1 MRLSCITVQY
11 TMPIEEKRR
20 YSFLWVKNWN
30 QAVFRNAK
38 EKCLFQLIHW
48 WSLVKAPG
56 LFGCYFDALNKFKL
70 RLQGDET
77 NILQFKDI
85 LCGLV
90 DKMKNW
96 KRKVSQGNFAM
107 FENLFQF
114 RRLS

>member
-1 MRLSCITVQY
+1 MQKKNVFFSLFIDEAWLKRLVY
-11 TMPIEEKRR
+11 
-20 YSFLWVKNWN
+20 L
-30 QAVFRNAK
+30 AV
-38 EKCLFQLIHW
+38 I
-48 WSLVKAPG
+48 
-56 LFGCYFDALNKFKL
+56 FDALNKFKL